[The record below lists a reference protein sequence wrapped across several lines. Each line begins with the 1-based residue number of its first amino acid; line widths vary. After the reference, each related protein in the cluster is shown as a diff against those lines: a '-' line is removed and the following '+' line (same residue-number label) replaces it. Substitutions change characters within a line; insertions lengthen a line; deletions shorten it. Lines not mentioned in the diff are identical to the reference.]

1 MEVEKQ
7 NIGVITN
14 CWQKIPFLFRTFVT
28 TYRFY
33 TYRYILSHIVI
44 EFLAWWY
51 AFKMKLQQKNCHIM
65 YNATKT
71 FWTQSRLLMH
81 IRCKSACTPSG
92 VYTLMHRWNSFAS
105 KCNYDIFESW
115 FSHVENDR
123 TLPREGFLFWSQIL
137 SCNFKKIHFSSTN
150 VMAIFLT

>member
-1 MEVEKQ
+1 MQ
-7 NIGVITN
+7 
-14 CWQKIPFLFRTFVT
+14 QRPFDPRADLNAYTF
-28 TYRFY
+28 
-33 TYRYILSHIVI
+33 
-44 EFLAWWY
+44 
-51 AFKMKLQQKNCHIM
+51 
-65 YNATKT
+65 
-71 FWTQSRLLMH
+71 
-81 IRCKSACTPSG
+81 RCKSACTPSG

-150 VMAIFLT
+150 VTAIFLT